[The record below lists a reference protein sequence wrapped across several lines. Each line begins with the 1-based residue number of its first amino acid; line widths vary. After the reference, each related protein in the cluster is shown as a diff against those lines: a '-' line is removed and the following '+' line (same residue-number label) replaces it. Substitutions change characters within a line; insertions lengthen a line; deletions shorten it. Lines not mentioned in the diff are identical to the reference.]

1 MLNYLALLAI
11 SLVYLL
17 VLFGIAWWGDSLAE
31 QRVKRIKP
39 YVVALAA
46 TIYCSAW
53 SFYGTTAQA
62 AINGWYF
69 PPTFLGAI
77 ILLLF
82 FGPTLKRLLA
92 RAKQGSATSLADFLA
107 NHFGRSRRLA
117 VVVSLIC
124 LVLLVPY
131 IALQLKAIT
140 ESFHLLTDSW
150 VQSHYLLS
158 VPVLED
164 TAFYFAII
172 LGLFAIAFGTRHMDS
187 REHHNGLMIAIAF
200 EAVIKLTAFMAIALF
215 VAYGLFDGFDN
226 LLLAAAQTP
235 SVAARIAGNEGDQG
249 FVAAVALGMVAVIC
263 LPRQFHVL
271 VVESESK
278 RDLDTVR
285 WVLPAY
291 LILFGIC
298 ILPIAYGG
306 LVAFSGQ
313 DISAD
318 HFVLRLPLA
327 NHREDL
333 ALLAYLGGLSAGS
346 SMVIVASVA
355 MATMISNELI
365 VPLLIRKRWLRGKAP
380 NDFTPQLRNTRRLI
394 IMAIMMIAYAYYHL
408 FANNNALGAI
418 GLLSFALVAQFAPAL
433 WLACNR
439 GHQTDRAVLAGIAAG
454 FMVWSYTLLLPMLSR
469 AGWIAPDLID
479 HGPWQLAWLKPTAL
493 FYWQGPAEIT
503 HGVVWSLVA
512 NLFTVAVFYRPSHQP
527 APRHR
532 APQMSARQLHQLAVR
547 FLGSEQA
554 RLALAQFEGETEA
567 GELASPAFSD
577 FVENLLA
584 GVIGSTSARHLLDY
598 ANQADTQPLIEETT
612 ELFHFSRELLQASI
626 DNISQGI
633 SVVDKN
639 QRLVAW
645 NRPYLELFNYPLEW
659 VHVGRP
665 VADLLRFNAEQFDRV
680 SADELELYVAR
691 RLEYMADGS
700 PYVATRNLGE
710 QVIELRGNPMPGG
723 GFVTTFTDIT
733 QYQQTLNS
741 LEEHKKLLE
750 HKVAERTQA
759 LEKVNSELQLAN
771 ESKTRFLAAAGHDV
785 IQPLNAAKLFANAL
799 LQQPLA
805 AEHKQSLEQLDTA
818 LSAADNIISELLAIA
833 KLDAGAVEP
842 QPQAFALDQLV
853 SLLARDYRPQATQQA
868 LRLQTRTRQS
878 TVFTDPK
885 LLRRILQN
893 LLSNALRYTAKG
905 GILLAIRPRG
915 NHWLLQVW
923 DTGQGIP
930 KQHQQVIFEEFKRL
944 DQHRQDGGLGL
955 GLATVKRL
963 CDLLKVNLTL
973 KSVPEKGSCFSLA
986 IPATQAPA
994 RNFLPNKSTARPTS
1008 AAFNGVRV
1016 LCLDNEPTIL
1026 QGLVALLTPWGCEV
1040 ITAQSRE
1047 QALQLLNPKPDL
1059 ILADFHLDNGDD
1071 GVASV
1076 AAIQAT
1082 LSETL
1087 PAIILSADF
1096 QDDVRQ
1102 AAKKAGHYFLKKP
1115 VKVAALR
1122 ALMSRL
1128 FKRIEAS

>member
-1 MLNYLALLAI
+1 MLSYLALLAI
-11 SLVYLL
+11 SLTYLL

-39 YVVALAA
+39 YVVALAT

-77 ILLLF
+77 ILLVF

-117 VVVSLIC
+117 VVVSIIC
-124 LVLLVPY
+124 LILLVPY

-200 EAVIKLTAFMAIALF
+200 EAVIKLMAFMAIALF
-215 VAYGLFDGFDN
+215 VAYGLFDGFDD

-249 FVAAVALGMVAVIC
+249 FMAAVVLGMIAVVC

-346 SMVIVASVA
+346 SMVIVACVA
-355 MATMISNELI
+355 MATMISNELV

-394 IMAIMMIAYAYYHL
+394 ILAIMLIAYGYYHL

-433 WLACNR
+433 WLACNH

-454 FMVWSYTLLLPMLSR
+454 FLVWSYTLLLPMLSR
-469 AGWIAPDLID
+469 AGWIAPELID
-479 HGPWQLAWLKPTAL
+479 QGPWQLDWLKPTAL
-493 FYWQGPAEIT
+493 FYWTGPAEIT
-503 HGVVWSLVA
+503 HGVVWSLLA
-512 NLFTVAVFYRPSHQP
+512 NLLTVALLYRPSHQP
-527 APRHR
+527 SSRHR

-547 FLGSEQA
+547 FLGSEQT
-554 RLALAQFEGETEA
+554 RLALAQFEGETEH
-567 GELASPAFSD
+567 GDLASPAFTD
-577 FVENLLA
+577 FIENLLA
-584 GVIGSTSARHLLDY
+584 GVIGSTSARHLLEY
-598 ANQADTQPLIEETT
+598 ANQTDTQPLIEETT

-639 QRLVAW
+639 LRLVAW
-645 NRPYLELFNYPLEW
+645 NRPYLALFNYPSEW

-680 SADELELYVAR
+680 TAGELDDYVAR
-691 RLEYMADGS
+691 RLEFMASGS
-700 PYVATRNLGE
+700 PYVVTRHLGD

-733 QYQQTLNS
+733 QYHNTLNA

-759 LEKVNSELQLAN
+759 LEQVNSELKQAN

-799 LQQPLA
+799 LQQPLPP
-805 AEHKQSLEQLDTA
+805 EQKQSLEQLDTA
-818 LSAADNIISELLAIA
+818 LGAADNIISELLAIA

-842 QPQAFALDQLV
+842 QCQAFALDQLV
-853 SLLARDYRPQATQQA
+853 NLLARDYRPQASQQA
-868 LRLQTRTRQS
+868 LRLNTRTRS
-878 TVFTDPK
+878 ATVFTDPK
-885 LLRRILQN
+885 LLRRIVQN
-893 LLSNALRYTAKG
+893 LLANALRYTSKG
-905 GILLAIRPRG
+905 GVLLAIRPKG
-915 NHWLLQVW
+915 NRWLLQVW

-930 KQHQQVIFEEFKRL
+930 EPDQQVIFEEFKRL

-963 CDLLKVNLTL
+963 CNLLKLDLTL
-973 KSVPEKGSCFSLA
+973 SSTPGKGSCFSLS
-986 IPATQAPA
+986 IPATEAPA
-994 RNFLPNKSTARPTS
+994 RSFLPNKSTAIPAA
-1008 AAFNGVRV
+1008 AAFKGLRV
-1016 LCLDNEPTIL
+1016 LCIDNEPTIL
-1026 QGLVALLTPWGCEV
+1026 QGLSALLSPWGCDV
-1040 ITAQSRE
+1040 LIAQNR
-1047 QALQLLNPKPDL
+1047 QDALQKVANRPAL
-1059 ILADFHLDNGDD
+1059 ILADYHLDNGDN
-1071 GVASV
+1071 GVAAV
-1076 AAIQAT
+1076 EAIRQAMK
-1082 LSETL
+1082 EYV

-1096 QDDVRQ
+1096 QDDVKQ
-1102 AAKKAGHYFLKKP
+1102 AAKAAGHYFLKKP

-1122 ALMSRL
+1122 ALMSRH
-1128 FKRIEAS
+1128 FKRA